1 MTTQNTRSGSSF
13 HPKHALSRILL
24 LIAILATGI
33 GLMVFPPAR
42 IPVADDIADTY
53 FEETIRKAGLAY
65 GTARLVNAGVSV
77 VKESSLQL
85 EPGGVGIAV
94 AVGQVADPLD
104 DMTERLSSMLV
115 TAIVS
120 LLVQKICFEI
130 AQAYVFQV
138 LGGML
143 VLCALLSI
151 DRRPTF
157 LALRNLVLRMS
168 LFLMILRL
176 FLPVSAL
183 MSDFLNRNLFFPKID
198 HYHASLVPVTAEFS
212 ALMEYEMPEIGS
224 LREVF
229 SEPAKAIGN
238 KTRQLKQAAS
248 KIVEFVANEGME
260 VFNTLLKIT
269 AIYLGVF
276 LVQVLFI
283 PLGMFW
289 FMNKLLFILFGFHT
303 PAYITG
309 VHTHQSDI
317 NRQTQRENTSQD

>member
-1 MTTQNTRSGSSF
+1 MPPPPPSTGSCPHSG
-13 HPKHALSRILL
+13 PTLRRVLI
-24 LIAILATGI
+24 LIALFVAGI
-33 GLMVFPPAR
+33 GLMIFPPAR
-42 IPVADDIADTY
+42 IPVADDVADTY

-94 AVGQVADPLD
+94 AIGQVADPLD

-143 VLCALLSI
+143 VLCTLLSI

-198 HYHASLVPVTAEFS
+198 HYHAALVPVTAEFS

-238 KTRQLKQAAS
+238 KTRQLRQAAS
-248 KIVEFVANEGME
+248 KIVEFVAKEGME

-309 VHTHQSDI
+309 AHAPQPDLRLQSP
-317 NRQTQRENTSQD
+317 REKMAQD